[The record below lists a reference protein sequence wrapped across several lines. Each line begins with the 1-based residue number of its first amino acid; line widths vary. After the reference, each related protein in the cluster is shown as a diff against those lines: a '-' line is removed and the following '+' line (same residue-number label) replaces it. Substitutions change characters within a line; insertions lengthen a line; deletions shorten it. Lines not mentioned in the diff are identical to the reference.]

1 MTAFKFLGPAALIS
15 AGLDVFDAWTSGK
28 RGSYTLMAAQI
39 TSVAGTVFT
48 VIGTGVAVFSIGNS
62 ALIAMAAV
70 LGLIGAVL
78 TAAAVIA
85 VLILKEDDWI
95 TWLRDN
101 PLSLSRKEKNQYTV
115 IWATRFRNWRMRS
128 LEFRWTKNV
137 CT

>member
-1 MTAFKFLGPAALIS
+1 
-15 AGLDVFDAWTSGK
+15 
-28 RGSYTLMAAQI
+28 MAAQI

-101 PLSLSRKEKNQYTV
+101 PLSLSRKGKKPIHGNMGDTLQK
-115 IWATRFRNWRMRS
+115 
-128 LEFRWTKNV
+128 LENAQSGI
-137 CT
+137 